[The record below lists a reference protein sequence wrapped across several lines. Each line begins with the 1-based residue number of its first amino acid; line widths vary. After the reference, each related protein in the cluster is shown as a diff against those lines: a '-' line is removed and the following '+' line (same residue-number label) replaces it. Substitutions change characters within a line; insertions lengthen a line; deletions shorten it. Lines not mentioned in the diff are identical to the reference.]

1 MINAIFERENFSKRL
16 KLALTNA
23 HYVSNSPT
31 ELAREFNI
39 RYSGAPICV
48 QAARKWLH
56 GDALPTQDK
65 LHVLA
70 DWLGISSEWL
80 RFGDS
85 NAPLI
90 ERQSDSSPR
99 FASGE
104 VKLIADIQRL
114 DEPYRSMAREL
125 IQMLIRMHCGND

>member
-1 MINAIFERENFSKRL
+1 
-16 KLALTNA
+16 
-23 HYVSNSPT
+23 
-31 ELAREFNI
+31 
-39 RYSGAPICV
+39 
-48 QAARKWLH
+48 LH

-90 ERQSDSSPR
+90 ERQSDSFPR

-114 DEPYRSMAREL
+114 EL
-125 IQMLIRMHCGND
+125 APEKRIPC